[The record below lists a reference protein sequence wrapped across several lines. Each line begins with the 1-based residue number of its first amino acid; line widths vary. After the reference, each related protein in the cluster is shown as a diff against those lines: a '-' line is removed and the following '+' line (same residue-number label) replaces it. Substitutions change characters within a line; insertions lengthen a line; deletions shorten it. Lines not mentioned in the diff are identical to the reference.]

1 MSNKKGSMIIETVI
15 GIFTLCIL
23 AALIMNTTIALEKS
37 SVKRKI
43 KQEISSISFSIIS
56 ELKYNYTLVE
66 VDELI
71 KENKL
76 SFKYYNEFLL
86 DLTNQRLVDFK
97 EGNNIVIKKV
107 ETIKNGRIEKY
118 VIVFNID
125 FGEEII
131 KYEEEFIKSLWMEV

>member
-1 MSNKKGSMIIETVI
+1 MRNKKGSMIIETVI

-37 SVKRKI
+37 SAKRKI

-66 VDELI
+66 VNELI

-86 DLTNQRLVDFK
+86 DLTNKRLVDFR